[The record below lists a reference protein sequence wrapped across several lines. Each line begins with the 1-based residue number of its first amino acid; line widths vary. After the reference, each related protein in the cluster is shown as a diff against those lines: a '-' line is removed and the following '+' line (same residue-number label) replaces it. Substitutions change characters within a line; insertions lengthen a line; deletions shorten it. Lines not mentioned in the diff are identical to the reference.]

1 MYHKLVALIKG
12 TVVPIAFVVR
22 SKEQPIEVR

>member
-1 MYHKLVALIKG
+1 MYHKLVVLIKG
-12 TVVPIAFVVR
+12 TVVPIPFVVR